1 MLMSCILILLIVVFV
16 LDSALAIKRKLI
28 YWPLIVPS
36 RMKEMSRHESKPK
49 AMSNIIQILKF

>member
-1 MLMSCILILLIVVFV
+1 MSCILILLIVVFV